1 MVFVA
6 SDTMYQQ
13 TTSKIGVDVP
23 VIVTMTTAFVSNM
36 TLRILRELSKEFSI
50 VWALFYPENVGSK
63 FVWNI
68 GGLQPDYTA
77 LHPEKQ

>member
-1 MVFVA
+1 
-6 SDTMYQQ
+6 MYQQ

-63 FVWNI
+63 FV
-68 GGLQPDYTA
+68 
-77 LHPEKQ
+77 